1 MMIYHFE
8 NVSRKGMEFAYD
20 NNFAAHTFYA
30 IHGLYSRYKGTTA
43 TLKLRLIESNFRIM
57 ITFVV

>member
-1 MMIYHFE
+1 MIYHFE

-20 NNFAAHTFYA
+20 NNFAASGYA
-30 IHGLYSRYKGTTA
+30 IHGQYSRYKGTTT
-43 TLKLRLIESNFRIM
+43 TLKLHLIEFNIRIM